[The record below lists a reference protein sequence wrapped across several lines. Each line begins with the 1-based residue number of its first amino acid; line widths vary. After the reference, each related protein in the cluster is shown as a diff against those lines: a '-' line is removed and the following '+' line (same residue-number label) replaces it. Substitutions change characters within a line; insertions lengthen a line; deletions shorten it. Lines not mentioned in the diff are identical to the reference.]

1 MKLSL
6 IRQIMLILLSLPL
19 LVYGSYAQQGLT
31 KNQQTIDTSGFSDS
45 AHHWYDIY
53 DEDKL
58 INSLPHRPKYKTNEI
73 AFR

>member
-1 MKLSL
+1 
-6 IRQIMLILLSLPL
+6 MLILLSLPL
-19 LVYGSYAQQGLT
+19 LVCGSYTQQDPT

-73 AFR
+73 EK